1 MRVISELKDYDRFFL
16 RKLLGW
22 VCREV
27 EVSHRKVK
35 LVSFGHTDRIWNCRG
50 NLLHLKIELSS
61 EMQFPYRY
69 RKETFGDPV
78 EFFVYMAG
86 WLIGSRGRISPPSR
100 AAKICLARLR
110 KDRPKLFQAWI
121 APEKVRPKKP
131 SLSLV
136 EKRKK
141 KVEAALLS
149 WKRKFLLAKT
159 KVAKYKKKLSY
170 YEKKISQTGGGA

>member
-1 MRVISELKDYDRFFL
+1 MRVVSELKDYDRFFL

-35 LVSFGHTDRIWNCRG
+35 LVTFGPTNRIWSCRG
-50 NLLHLKIELSS
+50 NLLHFKIELSP

-69 RKETFGDPV
+69 RKETFADPV

-86 WLIGSRGRISPPSR
+86 WLIGSAGRISPPKS
-100 AAKICLARLR
+100 AAKICLTRFR

-121 APEKVRPKKP
+121 APEKIRPKKP

-136 EKRKK
+136 ETRKK
-141 KVEAALLS
+141 KVEEALRS
-149 WKRKFLLAKT
+149 WERKFRLAKT
-159 KVAKYKKKLSY
+159 KVAKYKKKLAY
-170 YEKKISQTGGGA
+170 YEKKISQTGGQA